1 MSPSLEAMTSNR
13 PYLLRALYEWIT
25 DNGLTPHVL
34 VDAEVEGVDVPDHAV
49 QKGKVVL
56 NIASSA
62 TEHLHLDNEIINF
75 KARFSGNPYQIS
87 VPMAAVIA
95 IYAHENGQGMMFA
108 QDESGDDSPQPPVD
122 GLDDPP
128 PRSHLKVVK

>member
-1 MSPSLEAMTSNR
+1 MSSKPEGMTTNR

-34 VDAEVEGVDVPDHAV
+34 VDADHEGVDVPDHAV

-56 NIASSA
+56 NIAAGA
-62 TEHLHLDNEIINF
+62 TEHLLLDNDAIRF
-75 KARFSGNPYQIS
+75 KARFSGKPYPIN
-87 VPMAAVIA
+87 VPMNAVIA
-95 IYAHENGQGMMFA
+95 IYARENGQGMMFA
-108 QDESGDDSPQPPVD
+108 QDDSPGPPVD
-122 GLDDPP
+122 GSDDPP

>member
-1 MSPSLEAMTSNR
+1 MTSNR

-34 VDAEVEGVDVPDHAV
+34 VDAGYDGVDVPSHAI
-49 QKGKVVL
+49 QQGKVVL

-62 TEHLHLDNEIINF
+62 TENLQLENDTIFF
-75 KARFSGNPYQIS
+75 KARFSGQPYPIT

-95 IYAHENGQGMMFA
+95 IYARENGQGMMFA
-108 QDESGDDSPQPPVD
+108 QDDGPPPSADDPDDS
-122 GLDDPP
+122 P

>member
-1 MSPSLEAMTSNR
+1 MTSSPQGMTTNR

-34 VDAEVEGVDVPDHAV
+34 VDAGVDGVDVPDHV
-49 QKGKVVL
+49 IQKGKVVL

-62 TEHLHLDNEIINF
+62 TEHLLLDNKSINF
-75 KARFSGNPYQIS
+75 KARFSGRPYQIS
-87 VPMAAVIA
+87 VPMDAVVA
-95 IYAHENGQGMMFA
+95 IYARENGQGMMFA
-108 QDESGDDSPQPPVD
+108 QDDPQPPPID
-122 GLDDPP
+122 SPDEPP

>member
-1 MSPSLEAMTSNR
+1 MSSSPEGMTTNR

-34 VDAEVEGVDVPDHAV
+34 VDAEIDGVDVPEHAI

-56 NIASSA
+56 NVAAGA
-62 TEHLHLDNEIINF
+62 TEHLLLDNETISF
-75 KARFSGNPYQIS
+75 KARFSGKPYPIS
-87 VPMAAVIA
+87 VPMDAVIA
-95 IYAHENGQGMMFA
+95 IYARENGQGMMFA
-108 QDESGDDSPQPPVD
+108 QDDSEPPPVD
-122 GLDDPP
+122 GSDGPP

>member
-1 MSPSLEAMTSNR
+1 MSSSLEGMTTNR

-34 VDAEVEGVDVPDHAV
+34 VNAELDGVDVPAHTI

-56 NIASSA
+56 NIAGSA
-62 TEHLHLDNEIINF
+62 TEQLQLENDTIFF
-75 KARFSGNPYQIS
+75 KARFSGKPHQIS
-87 VPMAAVIA
+87 IPMEAVIA
-95 IYAHENGQGMMFA
+95 IYARENGQGMMFA
-108 QDESGDDSPQPPVD
+108 QDDTPRPPVD
-122 GLDDPP
+122 GSDDPPPPP

>member
-1 MSPSLEAMTSNR
+1 MSSSPEGMTSNR

-34 VDAEVEGVDVPDHAV
+34 VDAELDGVDVPDHAI

-56 NIASSA
+56 NIASGA
-62 TEHLHLDNEIINF
+62 TEQLLLDNETISF
-75 KARFSGNPYQIS
+75 KARFSGKAYQIN
-87 VPMAAVIA
+87 VPMNAVIA
-95 IYAHENGQGMMFA
+95 IYARENGQGMMFA
-108 QDESGDDSPQPPVD
+108 QDDSSPPPVD
-122 GLDDPP
+122 GSDISA

>member
-1 MSPSLEAMTSNR
+1 MSSSQEGMTTNR

-34 VDAEVEGVDVPDHAV
+34 VDAGIDGVDVPDHV
-49 QKGKVVL
+49 IQKGKVVL
-56 NIASSA
+56 NIAAGA
-62 TEHLHLDNEIINF
+62 TEHLLLDNETISF
-75 KARFSGNPYQIS
+75 KARFSGKPYQIY
-87 VPMAAVIA
+87 VPMNAVVA
-95 IYAHENGQGMMFA
+95 IYARENGQGMMFA
-108 QDESGDDSPQPPVD
+108 PDDSPPPPVD

>member
-1 MSPSLEAMTSNR
+1 MSSSPEGMTSNR

-34 VDAEVEGVDVPDHAV
+34 VDAGVDDVDVPQHAI

-56 NIASSA
+56 NIATGA
-62 TEHLHLDNEIINF
+62 IEQLQLDNDTIFF
-75 KARFSGNPYQIS
+75 KARFSGQPYQIR
-87 VPMAAVIA
+87 VPMEAVMA
-95 IYAHENGQGMMFA
+95 IYARENGQGMMFA
-108 QDESGDDSPQPPVD
+108 QEESPQPPVD

-128 PRSHLKVVK
+128 PRSHLKVIK

>member
-1 MSPSLEAMTSNR
+1 MPEGMTTNR

-34 VDAEVEGVDVPDHAV
+34 VDAEMDGVDVPDHAI

-56 NIASSA
+56 NIAAGA
-62 TEHLHLDNEIINF
+62 TEQLVLNNEAICF
-75 KARFSGNPYQIS
+75 KARFSGKPYQIS
-87 VPMAAVIA
+87 VPMNAVIA
-95 IYAHENGQGMMFA
+95 IYARENGQGMMFA
-108 QDESGDDSPQPPVD
+108 QDDTPDPPVD
-122 GLDDPP
+122 GSDDPP

>member
-1 MSPSLEAMTSNR
+1 MSSSPEGMTTNR

-34 VDAEVEGVDVPDHAV
+34 VDADVEGVDVPDHAI

-56 NIASSA
+56 NIAAGA
-62 TEHLHLDNEIINF
+62 TEQLLLDNETIDF
-75 KARFSGNPYQIS
+75 KARFSGKPYQIS
-87 VPMAAVIA
+87 VPMDAVIA
-95 IYAHENGQGMMFA
+95 IYARENGQGMMFA
-108 QDESGDDSPQPPVD
+108 QDETDPPPVD
-122 GLDDPP
+122 GSDSPP